1 MGFEAGGPQEGADLA
16 GWRNGRETNV
26 SEESEQ
32 GDGREL
38 VSKQWT
44 ASLEV
49 GWKSWMVQIRGGM
62 WSDVGAKRF
71 L

>member
-1 MGFEAGGPQEGADLA
+1 M
-16 GWRNGRETNV
+16 